1 MTKTDYNETYT
12 TINPEKR
19 YFLLILLI
27 GVFIVYAL
35 YLSYLQLVRGAEYK
49 GKAVSIARQMEIIPS
64 QRGEIYDR
72 NNSIPLV
79 LNIDSFAVVI
89 VPAEIPA
96 NLKETVFSKLA
107 VLLEISI
114 NDINKKI
121 PPMYYKFYQPI
132 EIANSV
138 GQELINTIAERID
151 EFPGVAWYS
160 KPKRNYLETGSFS
173 HLIGY
178 VGEISNDELKYLY
191 NKGYQNGDIIGKS
204 GIERQYDLFLKGKDG
219 KQFKTVDVRGRKI
232 EFSGKDIE
240 PPEMGRNIVLTIDR
254 NLQITTEK
262 ALGKRI
268 GSIVVLK
275 PATGEILAM
284 ASWPAF
290 NANAIIAKG
299 GNNEYS
305 KLLNDTQTPLINR
318 AIQSS
323 YPIASTFKTVMTVAI
338 LEEKAISVE
347 EKISCVGEIN
357 YGDRVFRCWI
367 RKPGHGR
374 VNLQEALAQ
383 SCDVYFWEVGR
394 DKLGIE
400 RIVSYA
406 KEFGFGQISSLD
418 LPGEVSG
425 FVPTPQWK
433 ERLFNEK
440 WLGGDTL
447 NLSIGQGYFLATPL
461 QVANMFSLVVNEG
474 IVYKPHI
481 LKELRD
487 SQSGVILQKTVP
499 EVLISSSISKEVFKT
514 TKENLRYVITDGTAK
529 YPVNTKA
536 VKVAGKTG
544 TAEVGLVD
552 RWHSWFVGYAPWDYQ
567 NIDDVIIVVAMIEAV
582 NKWEWW
588 APYATNI
595 IFDSYFSN
603 RTYEETI
610 RELGLEKNQLLPSE
624 RLE

>member
-1 MTKTDYNETYT
+1 MTKTDYNENYSM
-12 TINPEKR
+12 INPQKR
-19 YFLLILLI
+19 FFLFILLI
-27 GVFIVYAL
+27 IVFVIYSL

-49 GKAVSIARQMEIIPS
+49 VKAVSISRQMEILPS

-79 LNIDSFAVVI
+79 LNIDSFAVMI

-96 NLKETVFSKLA
+96 SLKETVFTKLA

-114 NDINKKI
+114 DDITKKI
-121 PPMYYKFYQPI
+121 PPAFYKFYQPI
-132 EIANSV
+132 EISNSV
-138 GQELINTIAERID
+138 NQEIINSIAERID
-151 EFPGVAWYS
+151 EFPGVVWYS

-204 GIERQYDLFLKGKDG
+204 GVERQYDLYLKGKDG

-232 EFSGKDIE
+232 ELSGRDIE
-240 PPEMGRNIVLTIDR
+240 PPEMGKNVILTIDR
-254 NLQITTEK
+254 NLQLTAEK

-284 ASWPAF
+284 ASWPSY
-290 NANAIIAKG
+290 NANSIIAKG

-305 KLLNDTQTPLINR
+305 KLLNDSQTPLINR

-347 EKISCVGEIN
+347 EKVLCVGEIN
-357 YGDRVFRCWI
+357 YGERVFRCWI

-374 VNLQEALAQ
+374 LNLKEALAQ
-383 SCDVYFWEVGR
+383 SCDVYFWEIGR

-406 KEFGFGQISSLD
+406 KEFGYGQLTSVD
-418 LPGEVSG
+418 LPGEAIG

-433 ERLFNEK
+433 ERRFNEK

-461 QVANMFSLVVNEG
+461 QVANMFSMVINEG
-474 IVYKPHI
+474 TIFKPHI

-487 SQSGVILQKTVP
+487 SQSGVILQKIVP
-499 EVLISSSISKEVFKT
+499 EILISSSISKAAFKT

-529 YPVNTKA
+529 YPVSTKA
-536 VKVAGKTG
+536 VKIAGKTG
-544 TAEVGLVD
+544 TAEVNSID
-552 RWHSWFVGYAPWDYQ
+552 HWHSWFVGYGPWDYQ
-567 NIDDVIIVVAMIEAV
+567 SVDDVIVVVAMIEAA
-582 NKWEWW
+582 NTWEWW

-595 IFDSYFSN
+595 IFDSYFAN

-610 RELGLEKNQLLPSE
+610 TELGLEKKQMVPSE